1 MSSPP
6 LGVGTVAGDGV
17 DVDVR
22 ASSPG
27 GLRRIRVHEGGDIGK
42 LPVVEPSSRSGRR
55 IALLAKEPPSRGVAE
70 PFSRCERHLIKASTR
85 SRVVSDRRGL
95 ARRQARQTAVRAPP
109 AVLCVNP
116 RGASPRP
123 AAAEDMGSSRD
134 ELVAV
139 YKGGRILYLAYF
151 RTFKRADHPGV
162 TLSPRLSTTPDGDHH
177 GEIVW
182 PAPSRSLL
190 GGCRAE
196 GASRHGVHR
205 RGLRHPSPSA
215 RQPPNLYHL
224 LEDSVSGLVDSTIA
238 MQIFDHKSND
248 NELKFS
254 QEEKKDMIESF
265 GKLKVSKVRSE
276 FLKMEKS
283 FMKLIES
290 SDKAIERQIVD
301 SIYSFAQDNQVVVT
315 KCIMLCHRG
324 WNTKRYLIPVAKV
337 TTLKLIQVITL
348 NLMGMT
354 WNLVILVLSKVV
366 MTGDDDDGGGG
377 DDEEED
383 DDEEDDDDEEENE
396 EDDDEEEDEEED
408 DDEEEDEE
416 EDDDEE
422 DDEEEDED
430 YDPVHDDD
438 EDDDDEYMNGLANL
452 PPLPPGT
459 EYWNGVTVV
468 TGVSAIH
475 NLNPQFHVLGFGP
488 NLTIHQRVRL
498 WATGDAM
505 GFDFHPTEMLRY
517 VWRMELLL
525 NGQNPGNPLDAE
537 NEPPVPN
544 PGDYDD
550 EGWITD
556 EDMAGGIAL
565 DDLGLDS
572 SSV

>member
-17 DVDVR
+17 DVR

-27 GLRRIRVHEGGDIGK
+27 GLRRIHVHEGGDIGK

-55 IALLAKEPPSRGVAE
+55 IAPLAKEPPSRGVAE
-70 PFSRCERHLIKASTR
+70 PSSRCERHLIKASTR
-85 SRVVSDRRGL
+85 SRVVSNRRGL

-301 SIYSFAQDNQVVVT
+301 SIYSFAQDNQAWLEYKALSDPSSESDNSEVDPSYNPESDGDDLEPGNSGT
-315 KCIMLCHRG
+315 
-324 WNTKRYLIPVAKV
+324 
-337 TTLKLIQVITL
+337 IQGS
-348 NLMGMT
+348 ND
-354 WNLVILVLSKVV
+354 
-366 MTGDDDDGGGG
+366 GDDDDGGGG

-408 DDEEEDEE
+408 DNEEEDEE
-416 EDDDEE
+416 EDDEEE
-422 DDEEEDED
+422 DDE
-430 YDPVHDDD
+430 
-438 EDDDDEYMNGLANL
+438 
-452 PPLPPGT
+452 
-459 EYWNGVTVV
+459 
-468 TGVSAIH
+468 
-475 NLNPQFHVLGFGP
+475 
-488 NLTIHQRVRL
+488 R
-498 WATGDAM
+498 
-505 GFDFHPTEMLRY
+505 
-517 VWRMELLL
+517 
-525 NGQNPGNPLDAE
+525 
-537 NEPPVPN
+537 
-544 PGDYDD
+544 
-550 EGWITD
+550 
-556 EDMAGGIAL
+556 GG
-565 DDLGLDS
+565 
-572 SSV
+572 